1 MVSPERRSASTVLLV
16 AMILAPSGCSSGAA
30 PTAVDAAGKPS
41 RTNVVRGELG
51 ARLDAYVATLAP
63 NRFAGTVLVARQG
76 KILLN
81 KGYGMA
87 IRSDDIANAAESVIG
102 IGSITKQ
109 FTAAGILK
117 LEMQGKLST
126 EDMLPKYFDRV
137 PEAKRGITLYQ
148 LLTHTAGLIDYTG
161 DWDVE
166 ADFEV
171 ALRDETI
178 QEGRHAR
185 AVATSSI
192 FSRPCWKKFVRS
204 PSSFGGAR

>member
-16 AMILAPSGCSSGAA
+16 GDDPGAVRVQQRRRR

-41 RTNVVRGELG
+41 RTKCRTAGSSG
-51 ARLDAYVATLAP
+51 RASTPTLLRSPPTASP
-63 NRFAGTVLVARQG
+63 ATVLVARQG

-137 PEAKRGITLYQ
+137 PGSEARHHAASTAHPHRGLDR
-148 LLTHTAGLIDYTG
+148 LHGRLGRGGGLRSSTAR
-161 DWDVE
+161 
-166 ADFEV
+166 
-171 ALRDETI
+171 RDDP
-178 QEGRHAR
+178 GG
-185 AVATSSI
+185 
-192 FSRPCWKKFVRS
+192 SRCTAAIGS
-204 PSSFGGAR
+204 G